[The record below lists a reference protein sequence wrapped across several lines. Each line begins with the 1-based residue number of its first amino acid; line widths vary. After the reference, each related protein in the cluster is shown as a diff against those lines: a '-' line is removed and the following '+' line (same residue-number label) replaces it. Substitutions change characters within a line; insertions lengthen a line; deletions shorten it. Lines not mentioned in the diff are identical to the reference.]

1 MPACWRA
8 TLDCAKAGAV
18 SAVAP
23 RPALGRFVRA
33 AWDRIA
39 VYLPIILMGFI
50 ALGTYWLARNTPT
63 AGPVEAQRPATHEPD
78 YFMRRFSVKTFDAA
92 GRLKSEIFGNE
103 ARHHPDTDTLEI
115 DQPRIRSF
123 DARGQLT
130 VATAKLALSN
140 ADASEVQLFGDAVVT
155 REASTAPDGK
165 VNPRLQFRGEFL
177 DAFPDLERVKSNKPV
192 ILMRGGDRF
201 TADHLDFDNVDQVL
215 ELRGR
220 VRGTLT
226 PEPPGPAKA
235 R

>member
-8 TLDCAKAGAV
+8 TLESAKAGAV

-23 RPALGRFVRA
+23 RPALGSFVRA

-155 REASTAPDGK
+155 REATTAPDGTLR
-165 VNPRLQFRGEFL
+165 PRLELRSEFL
-177 DAFPDLERVKSNKPV
+177 DAFLQAERVTSNKPV
-192 ILMRGGDRF
+192 ELVRGNDRF
-201 TADHLDFDNVDQVL
+201 TADNLDFSNLEQVL
-215 ELRGR
+215 QLRGR
-220 VRGTLT
+220 VHGRLT
-226 PEPPGPAKA
+226 PEPAKA

>member
-8 TLDCAKAGAV
+8 TLESAKAGAV

-23 RPALGRFVRA
+23 RPALGSFVRA
-33 AWDRIA
+33 AWERIA

-226 PEPPGPAKA
+226 PEPPAPAKA

>member
-1 MPACWRA
+1 V
-8 TLDCAKAGAV
+8 GAV
-18 SAVAP
+18 SALAP
-23 RPALGRFVRA
+23 QPAAWRLVRA
-33 AWDRIA
+33 AWDRVA
-39 VYLPIILMGFI
+39 VYLPIILMGVM

-63 AGPVEAQRPATHEPD
+63 SAPLETQRPVSHEPD
-78 YFMRRFSVKTFDAA
+78 YFMRRFSVKTFDAS
-92 GRLKSEIFGNE
+92 GRLKSEVYGTE

-140 ADASEVQLFGDAVVT
+140 ADASEVQLFGNAVVT
-155 REASTAPDGK
+155 REATTGPDGK

-177 DAFPDLERVKSNKPV
+177 DAYPDTERVKSNKPV
-192 ILMRGGDRF
+192 ELLRGDDRF
-201 TADHLDFDNVDQVL
+201 TADHLDFDNVGQVL

-226 PEPPGPAKA
+226 SEPPKPVAPPKP